1 MPTVAPAYKI
11 LLKQKNDGYDAF
23 VAAIDGLT
31 IEQLTTAQPS
41 SATGWSTLLE
51 KAITKHALRIVTLL
65 LDRGVPVKPKYPNT
79 EPPLNIAVEKKDLP
93 IVKLLLERGADPNAQ
108 RIEYSDTPLLL
119 AARNK
124 EKTGPAIIEAL
135 IDAGADPNKGVL
147 DITPLRRAIHT
158 GNKKNYNLLL
168 LKGAKLNPL
177 DITYIGVGPGSLEI
191 LKDLIAR
198 GVDINTINDSHD
210 AVEANPGT
218 VLHSV
223 LSEAVLL
230 WVEPKSKQALVM
242 PILEHL
248 AKSGIDWH
256 IPRPRTGMPPLQYYL
271 KLITGKYSLPL
282 EDDDAVAYIDSIVIF
297 LLSKGADIN
306 SKTKGITPLFG
317 AVHNFDY
324 KLTKKLIAWGADVNL
339 DYAGV
344 TPLAHA
350 ISIKWNKA
358 AYKRKMIDILCSAPG
373 IDVNKEQVDGAFPL
387 LRATKQNDLET
398 MARLLAVPGIQV
410 NKQTDRSASAL
421 HWAQSAEAVKLLVDA
436 GADVNLTT
444 LQGPPLY
451 FAAYFGLATVIEA
464 LLKVPEINLD
474 FEING
479 LTILE
484 HAEKNNFTKVPE
496 INAFLVKLLTPPDTL
511 WEGWTRADM
520 DKFDIIFEDTMA
532 NEFSCCPVCL
542 KYIERSEGC
551 MYIREHNCTTYGSD
565 YYHKKLYRKYKSPD
579 GKIYWCTI
587 CGRISLGHRHYELT
601 AANGPV
607 PNLLVGHSPFA
618 TDCKGEGGGG
628 RMEKV
633 ARIRRLREYALEL
646 QDDVGKK
653 TFTTAMNELVEE
665 MWNAPLVRKGVLK
678 RIMEEKKWNIPANA
692 FPTPPPPPAEL
703 PIDFANFPNLTRPMA
718 ESELVPT
725 VVQGTDVI
733 LQEPDMEVIQF
744 HHTQPDGTVNHHTI
758 TCISADSLTQII
770 AQSVGAFKTP
780 DFGFC
785 WEKNGCKGR
794 LWPEEIKSFVPEELY
809 NEYRI
814 KFNWKFRSG
823 VAGGAHRR
831 TRHRQ
836 HGGHKQNIFIP
847 ATNAQCYLPK
857 NTRRA
862 NRRNTDHYKK

>member
-1 MPTVAPAYKI
+1 MPQVAPAYKI
-11 LLKQKNDGYDAF
+11 LMKQKNDGYDAF

-31 IEQLTTAQPS
+31 IEQLTTAQPV
-41 SATGWSTLLE
+41 TGWSTFLE
-51 KAITKHALRIVTLL
+51 KAIAKHALRIVTLL

-79 EPPLNIAVEKKDLP
+79 EAPLNIAVDKNDLP

-108 RIEYSDTPLLL
+108 RVENSDTPLLL

-124 EKTGPAIIEAL
+124 KKTGPAIIEAL
-135 IDAGADPNKGVL
+135 IDAGADPNKAVL
-147 DITPLRRAIHT
+147 DITPLRCAIQT

-177 DITYIGVGPGSLEI
+177 DITYIGVEPGSLEI

-198 GVDINTINDSHD
+198 GLDINTINSTHGHSNS
-210 AVEANPGT
+210 AT

-230 WVEPKSKQALVM
+230 WNNSKKALVM

-248 AKSGIDWH
+248 ATSGINWH
-256 IPRPRTGMPPLQYYL
+256 LPRPIDGMAPLQYYL
-271 KLITGKYSLPL
+271 HLIIGKYSRPP
-282 EDDDAVAYIDSIVIF
+282 EDRVDAVAYIDSIVVF

-306 SKTKGITPLFG
+306 SKSTKGVTTLYG
-317 AVHNFDY
+317 TVHNSDY
-324 KLTKKLIAWGADVNL
+324 KLTKKLIAWGADVNI

-350 ISIKWNKA
+350 ITMKWNKA

-373 IDVNKEQVDGAFPL
+373 IDVNKEQVDGTFPL
-387 LRATKQNDLET
+387 LRATKHNDLET
-398 MARLLAVPGIQV
+398 MARLLDVPGIQV
-410 NKQTDRSASAL
+410 NMQTDLCASAL

-436 GADVNLTT
+436 GADVNLLYRTKT
-444 LQGPPLY
+444 GEISPPLY
-451 FAAYFGLATVIEA
+451 YAAYFGLATVIEA
-464 LLKVPEINLD
+464 LLKVPGINLD
-474 FEING
+474 IEIKG

-484 HAEKNNFTKVPE
+484 HAEKNKFTKVPE

-532 NEFSCCPVCL
+532 NEFSHCPVCL

-551 MYIREHNCTTYGSD
+551 MYIREHNCTTYGND
-565 YYHKKLYRKYKSPD
+565 YYHKTLYRKYKSPD

-587 CGRISLGHRHYELT
+587 CGRISLGHRHYELA

-607 PNLLVGHSPFA
+607 PELLVGHSPFA

-665 MWNAPLVRKGVLK
+665 MWNAPLVRKGVVK

-692 FPTPPPPPAEL
+692 FPAPPPPPAEL
-703 PIDFANFPNLTRPMA
+703 PIDFANFPNLTRPAA

-770 AQSVGAFKTP
+770 AQSVGAFKMPT
-780 DFGFC
+780 FGLC

-794 LWPEEIKSFVPEELY
+794 LWPEEIKPFVPEELY
-809 NEYRI
+809 NEYRM

-823 VAGGAHRR
+823 VPGGAHRR
-831 TRHRQ
+831 TRHRR
-836 HGGHKQNIFIP
+836 HGGHQQNIFVP
-847 ATNAQCYLPK
+847 ATNAKCYLPK

-862 NRRNTDHYKK
+862 NRRNTGQ